1 MPKTLLEQAEWLL
14 KKPVPVELEEM
25 AGQLMV
31 ARGLVDRLAA
41 QLRRQPDSQQTTLLT
56 TSTEPRCV
64 A

>member
-1 MPKTLLEQAEWLL
+1 MPKTLLEQADWLL

-31 ARGLVDRLAA
+31 ARGILDRLAA
-41 QLRRQPDSQQTTLLT
+41 EVRQHPASEQLPAFGG
-56 TSTEPRCV
+56 TEPRCV